1 MKRITT
7 FLLVSLCA
15 NAMAQETLQTVTDR
29 GNSAQNSITI
39 GSGPVNSNTSKIFL
53 RNNFGRTWALS
64 SGANMINEND
74 FSIWNW
80 TNDSTTP
87 KLLISDAGNVGIGL
101 VSPLAKLHVNGLIR
115 GTSNQADDH
124 SGLFESLS
132 SLGYGLYSRGGGGTV
147 DRYSFSFNNYNG
159 VPIMFADGS
168 GNVGIGTNT
177 PSTGL
182 QLGNLG
188 NNIAAK
194 QISIPGNYNF
204 EVLKLGQ
211 IGNGNAALEIVNHAG
226 VDVSYGVKIKA
237 DIDHGGPGLQLQ
249 YAPTANDYSSLQ
261 YQTGLFL
268 SAANGDIGIGT
279 TTPQEK
285 LSVNGKIRAKE
296 IKVEATGWP
305 NGKIRAKE
313 IKVEATGWPDY
324 VFKADYKLNTL
335 PELEAY
341 IKANGHLPGVPAA
354 TEVEK
359 EGVALGEM
367 NKILL
372 KKIEE
377 LTLHLI
383 EKDKKI
389 EETNK
394 KLDKVMQMVE
404 ILTQKNK

>member
-29 GNSAQNSITI
+29 GNTTSNPIAVNSITQF
-39 GSGPVNSNTSKIFL
+39 GSRITAYGYNQGYFDVYNNSNQSISLNLK
-53 RNNFGRTWALS
+53 RSDGAQVFGIDGHS
-64 SGANMINEND
+64 M
-74 FSIWNW
+74 
-80 TNDSTTP
+80 TTYFGG
-87 KLLISDAGNVGIGL
+87 KLGIGIAN
-101 VSPLAKLHVNGLIR
+101 PLARLHVNGLIR
-115 GTSNQADDH
+115 GTSNEADDH

-249 YAPTANDYSSLQ
+249 YAPTANDYNSLQ

-279 TTPQEK
+279 LTPQEK

-305 NGKIRAKE
+305 
-313 IKVEATGWPDY
+313 DY
-324 VFKADYKLNTL
+324 VFKPDYEKMSLQ
-335 PELEAY
+335 ELDTY
-341 IKANGHLPGVPAA
+341 IKANGHLPEVPAA
-354 TEVEK
+354 AEVEK

-383 EKDKKI
+383 EKDKEVK
-389 EETNK
+389 ELK
-394 KLDKVMQMVE
+394 KLVSE
-404 ILTQKNK
+404 IQLKIK

>member
-29 GNSAQNSITI
+29 GNTTSNPIAVNSITQF
-39 GSGPVNSNTSKIFL
+39 GSRITAYGYNQGYFDVYNNSNQSISLNLK
-53 RNNFGRTWALS
+53 RSDGAQVFGIDGHS
-64 SGANMINEND
+64 M
-74 FSIWNW
+74 
-80 TNDSTTP
+80 TTYFGG
-87 KLLISDAGNVGIGL
+87 KLGIGIAN
-101 VSPLAKLHVNGLIR
+101 PLARLHVNGLIR
-115 GTSNQADDH
+115 GTSNEADDH

-249 YAPTANDYSSLQ
+249 YAPTANDYNSLQ

-279 TTPQEK
+279 LTPQEK

-296 IKVEATGWP
+296 IKVE
-305 NGKIRAKE
+305 
-313 IKVEATGWPDY
+313 VTGWPDY

-341 IKANGHLPGVPAA
+341 IKANGHLPEVPAA
-354 TEVEK
+354 AEIEK

-404 ILTQKNK
+404 VLTQKNK